1 MVENKI
7 CQNCWYYAP
16 ARITNKFLEDHVSLE
31 YLPYCEFHNEFP
43 AIKPDK
49 TCENWE
55 SKKLKLISV
64 IKTLYGV

>member
-16 ARITNKFLEDHVSLE
+16 ARITNMFLEDHVPLE
-31 YLPYCEFHNEFP
+31 YSPYCEFHNELP
-43 AIKPDK
+43 STTHYS

-55 SKKLKLISV
+55 SKKLKLIGV